1 MDDYWTGSSSRRERH
16 AIANPSA
23 NRINIIT
30 DRPNICSRYWRSSRR
45 IAKMSVRRRTT
56 DVSPTFRFFS
66 DLSKNDVCAP
76 VIRADLYT
84 LTDRHSDR
92 VLQCGIFGALPTAAF
107 SFSFAGD
114 EAAPSTENAVACWR
128 RASAPST
135 PSAAFVHNANC
146 GKRWYFKGG
155 SHATSRIAEIRP
167 RKRTCC
173 TFCTRRVDEASSS
186 PTGVW
191 KRVAAVLSVQL
202 GREK

>member
-30 DRPNICSRYWRSSRR
+30 DRPNICSRYWRPSRR

-84 LTDRHSDR
+84 LTDKLRSR
-92 VLQCGIFGALPTAAF
+92 VAMRNFWRAAHRCLY
-107 SFSFAGD
+107 FSFAGD

-186 PTGVW
+186 PTSVW